1 MQWEGIKMHITEL
14 DDNVRRDDG
23 ELPEGNFQI
32 SFKNKVGLVA
42 YVRTGKY
49 MYKSV
54 VDLQGVLK

>member
-1 MQWEGIKMHITEL
+1 MHITEL